1 MNNYIQISVKLAA
14 ALLLQRGKISISD
27 IRALPFVEND
37 DAVNFIIESLS
48 HTYRLER
55 YPYRNIANQRWE
67 DVLRLENRI

>member
-37 DAVNFIIESLS
+37 DAVNFIIASLS
-48 HTYRLER
+48 HTYRLKR
-55 YPYRNIANQRWE
+55 YPYRDANQRWE
-67 DVLRLENRI
+67 DILRLESRI